1 MSTLADQVAEQ
12 RRRLKSVRMML
23 TTAVARTSQGD
34 PQFAPFY
41 VAIGDYME
49 AAMGGLHAQDVK
61 MGRMIRHKL
70 GTPDAAAEQALGEL
84 DQRLAGNQKFLQIM
98 LAGREGLLT
107 SQAPAA
113 LLAFEQAGHAY
124 AHYIVSQMG
133 HHGGTTELAARLFSP
148 GDWEV
153 MAGITEQ
160 DTRRE
165 QQLYARVLAT
175 LPAILQN
182 LRSSA

>member
-133 HHGGTTELAARLFSP
+133 HHG
-148 GDWEV
+148 V
-153 MAGITEQ
+153 
-160 DTRRE
+160 
-165 QQLYARVLAT
+165 
-175 LPAILQN
+175 
-182 LRSSA
+182 LRSWRPGYSVPETGKLWRASPSRTPAGNSNFMLESWPRCLPFFRT